1 MTADEAAMVIRELH
15 DFYSAFESLEFLQSP
30 HKLLDG
36 RKPIDCPLAD
46 VLRLIDQLKSGAF
59 T

>member
-1 MTADEAAMVIRELH
+1 MVIRELH
-15 DFYSAFESLEFLQSP
+15 DFYSASESLEFLQSP

>member
-15 DFYSAFESLEFLQSP
+15 DFYSASESLEFLQSP

-36 RKPIDCPLAD
+36 RCPLAD